1 MIEASTQEVI
11 LLNNDGVRKAQAG
24 QLLEAIELLCQ
35 AANRLPNNLQIL
47 SNAALVI
54 ALDLVRNGNTP
65 DKMGK
70 CINYRNLLIKKSP
83 SHPKLAQIDDLLKQL
98 TP

>member
-1 MIEASTQEVI
+1 
-11 LLNNDGVRKAQAG
+11 
-24 QLLEAIELLCQ
+24 
-35 AANRLPNNLQIL
+35 
-47 SNAALVI
+47 
-54 ALDLVRNGNTP
+54 VRNGNTP